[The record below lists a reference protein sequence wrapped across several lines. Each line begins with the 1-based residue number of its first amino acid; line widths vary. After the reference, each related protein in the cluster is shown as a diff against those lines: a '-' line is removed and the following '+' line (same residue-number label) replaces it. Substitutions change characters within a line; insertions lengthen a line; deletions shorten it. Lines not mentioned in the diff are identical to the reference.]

1 MAVYE
6 GKGGSQGRVGFWFER
21 RGRMG
26 QRTSG
31 MKHRAH
37 VLSATILVL
46 VFASCAVAQSPTEI
60 EELRL
65 AAEQGDADAQYE
77 LGRMYNKG
85 EGVPPDGQEAVRW
98 LQLAAEQGNANAQN
112 KLGVMYANGEGVSQD
127 YQEAGRWFR
136 LAAEQGNA
144 LAQNN
149 LGRMYNKGEG
159 MPQNY
164 GEAARW
170 YRLAAEQ
177 GNANAQAVLG
187 AMYVTGEGVPQ
198 DYVQSHKWI
207 NLAASQ
213 TTPEKAEDNRSLRDQ
228 LAELMTAP
236 QVADAQRLAR
246 EWQPKTWEQLKAN
259 PFRW

>member
-1 MAVYE
+1 
-6 GKGGSQGRVGFWFER
+6 
-21 RGRMG
+21 
-26 QRTSG
+26 

-77 LGRMYNKG
+77 LGRRYNKG
-85 EGVPPDGQEAVRW
+85 EGVPPDGQETVRW
-98 LQLAAEQGNANAQN
+98 LQLAAEQGHADAQLI
-112 KLGVMYANGEGVSQD
+112 LGLADAGGE
-127 YQEAGRWFR
+127 AARWYR

-144 LAQNN
+144 DAQLI
-149 LGRMYNKGEG
+149 LGTMYANGEG
-159 MPQNY
+159 VPQDY

-177 GNANAQAVLG
+177 GNADAQLILG
-187 AMYVTGEGVPQ
+187 TMYAGGEGVPQ
-198 DYVQSHKWI
+198 DYVQSHKWL
-207 NLAASQ
+207 NLAASR

>member
-1 MAVYE
+1 
-6 GKGGSQGRVGFWFER
+6 
-21 RGRMG
+21 
-26 QRTSG
+26 

-46 VFASCAVAQSPTEI
+46 LFASPAVAQSPTEI

-65 AAEQGDADAQYE
+65 AAEQGDADAQLI
-77 LGRMYNKG
+77 LG
-85 EGVPPDGQEAVRW
+85 
-98 LQLAAEQGNANAQN
+98 LA
-112 KLGVMYANGEGVSQD
+112 D
-127 YQEAGRWFR
+127 AG
-136 LAAEQGNA
+136 
-144 LAQNN
+144 
-149 LGRMYNKGEG
+149 
-159 MPQNY
+159 

-198 DYVQSHKWI
+198 DYVQSHKWL
-207 NLAASQ
+207 NLAASR

>member
-1 MAVYE
+1 M
-6 GKGGSQGRVGFWFER
+6 KTRVP
-21 RGRMG
+21 
-26 QRTSG
+26 
-31 MKHRAH
+31 
-37 VLSATILVL
+37 VLNTTILVL
-46 VFASCAVAQSPTEI
+46 VFASPAVAQSPTEI

-98 LQLAAEQGNANAQN
+98 LQLAAEQGNADAQLI
-112 KLGVMYANGEGVSQD
+112 LGLAD
-127 YQEAGRWFR
+127 AG
-136 LAAEQGNA
+136 
-144 LAQNN
+144 
-149 LGRMYNKGEG
+149 
-159 MPQNY
+159 

-198 DYVQSHKWI
+198 DYVQSHKWL
-207 NLAASQ
+207 NLAASR

>member
-1 MAVYE
+1 
-6 GKGGSQGRVGFWFER
+6 
-21 RGRMG
+21 
-26 QRTSG
+26 

-46 VFASCAVAQSPTEI
+46 VFASPAVAQSPTEI

-65 AAEQGDADAQYE
+65 AAEQGDPDAQYE

-98 LQLAAEQGNANAQN
+98 LQLAAEQGNADAQLI
-112 KLGVMYANGEGVSQD
+112 LGLAD
-127 YQEAGRWFR
+127 AG
-136 LAAEQGNA
+136 
-144 LAQNN
+144 
-149 LGRMYNKGEG
+149 
-159 MPQNY
+159 

-198 DYVQSHKWI
+198 DYVQSHKWL
-207 NLAASQ
+207 NLAASR